1 MIKTVLQFIGLAI
14 VLVLVQVVFN
24 KILLFGVAV
33 PIVFIYLLLR
43 LPVHTSVNWVM
54 TIGFVLGL
62 VIDVFSNTP
71 GMNALCCTL
80 LAAVRHPVIKAMI
93 PREDDMSNPLPS
105 IESLGM
111 GIYTKYM
118 LTLVMIYCVFIFLV
132 QAFTLN
138 NIVQTVLRI
147 VSSGVLSSL
156 IILGIDSLM
165 SANREKGL

>member
-1 MIKTVLQFIGLAI
+1 MIKTVLQFVGLAI

-71 GMNALCCTL
+71 GMNALACTI
-80 LAAVRHPVIKAMI
+80 LAAVRLIWP
-93 PREDDMSNPLPS
+93 NW
-105 IESLGM
+105 
-111 GIYTKYM
+111 
-118 LTLVMIYCVFIFLV
+118 
-132 QAFTLN
+132 
-138 NIVQTVLRI
+138 
-147 VSSGVLSSL
+147 LSSP
-156 IILGIDSLM
+156 ST
-165 SANREKGL
+165 STSSSNRSRTSHPRQ